1 MKVFIA
7 LAASPLTELHL
18 PQTFDLKS
26 LRHHLVDI
34 PEFRQGKI
42 KWEVHYDSVG
52 NSKPHHS
59 ARVQLT
65 GDMGTGWL
73 ELVLGERAWH
83 YTGET
88 VINGETTDY
97 EGDTA
102 HSSIQ
107 SACRKVRGMAQ
118 MLL

>member
-34 PEFRQGKI
+34 PEFRKGYL
-42 KWEVHYDSVG
+42 KWNVEYDSVG
-52 NSKPHHS
+52 DGKPHHS
-59 ARVQLT
+59 ARVQMT
-65 GDMGTGWL
+65 SDMGSGTI
-73 ELVLGERAWH
+73 ELIRGETTWH
-83 YTGET
+83 YSGET
-88 VINGETTDY
+88 NINGEVIEY
-97 EGDTA
+97 EGETA

-107 SACRKVRGMAQ
+107 SVCRKVRGMAQ
-118 MLL
+118 LLL